1 MNKMKNKLKKMICCA
16 FILATANLNAQ
27 DDSTDVNVEASF
39 ELGSG
44 LNFNFNEG
52 AYQFKLGGM
61 IQPYIA
67 FDKVGDADADYFMN
81 AKRSYFNIS
90 GKAVKEGFSFF
101 LQTDFSLNDPLLD
114 AWIAFHPSKL
124 FNITFGQK
132 QTIANNRE
140 MQIMETF
147 LQFPDRSLLST
158 SLSNSGREFG
168 LYLDYKVQFG
178 RLVLLPQIAATSG
191 DGRNSFGADSRDVDL
206 GGLKYAGRLDFYPL
220 GEFTKGNENLV
231 ADLMHEE
238 SVKLVLGGAASFN
251 DGASN
256 VVGEGHGDFLLYN
269 LEGAEQLPDYRQ
281 LYGDLLLK
289 YKGFSLLGEYAVAT
303 ATNLKGTYIDVAGT
317 NLMDAKEISQFLAL
331 GSALNVQLGYV
342 TKSGYAVDFSYSTTT
357 PEFEVGATSNSLM
370 RDQNAARIG
379 LSKYFKG
386 NDLKLQTAVSSIT
399 DNTALEVVTTVRG
412 ELILQLIF

>member
-1 MNKMKNKLKKMICCA
+1 MNTMKNRLKKIICCT
-16 FILATANLNAQ
+16 FILATISLNAQ
-27 DDSTDVNVEASF
+27 DDSTDVNVEANF

-44 LNFNFNEG
+44 LQFSFNEG

-67 FDKVGDADADYFMN
+67 FDQVGDADADYFMN
-81 AKRSYFNIS
+81 ARRSYFNIS
-90 GKAVKEGFSFF
+90 GRAVKEKVSFF
-101 LQTDFSLNDPLLD
+101 LQTDFSLSDPLLD
-114 AWIAFHPSKL
+114 AWIAVHPTEN

-147 LQFPDRSLLST
+147 LQFPDRSLLSS
-158 SLSNSGREFG
+158 SLSNTSREFG
-168 LYLDYKVQFG
+168 LYIDYTVRFG
-178 RLVLLPQIAATSG
+178 NMALVPQIAATSG
-191 DGRNSFGADSRDVDL
+191 DGRNSFGADSRDEDL

-238 SVKLVLGGAASFN
+238 SVKIVLGVAASFN

-256 VVGEGHGDFLLYN
+256 AVGEGHGEFLLYN
-269 LEGAEQLPDYRQ
+269 QEGDQQLPDYRQ
-281 LYGDLLLK
+281 LYGDVLLK
-289 YKGFSLLGEYAVAT
+289 YNGFSVLGEYAIAT
-303 ATNLKGTYIDVAGT
+303 ATNLKGTYTDLAGR
-317 NLMDAKEISQFLAL
+317 NLLAATDISESLVL

-342 TKSGYAVDFSYSTTT
+342 TKSGYAADVSYSATA
-357 PEFEVGATSNSLM
+357 PEFDDNVNSQL
-370 RDQNAARIG
+370 RDIYAVRIG

-399 DNTALEVVTTVRG
+399 DNSGLEALTTLRG
-412 ELILQLIF
+412 ELLLQLIF

>member
-1 MNKMKNKLKKMICCA
+1 MNTMKNRLKKIICCT
-16 FILATANLNAQ
+16 FILATISLNAQ
-27 DDSTDVNVEASF
+27 DDSADVNVEGNF

-44 LNFNFNEG
+44 LQFSFNEG

-67 FDKVGDADADYFMN
+67 FDQVGDADADYFMN
-81 AKRSYFNIS
+81 ARRSYFNIS
-90 GKAVKEGFSFF
+90 GRAVKEKVSFF
-101 LQTDFSLNDPLLD
+101 LQTDFSLSDPLLD
-114 AWIAFHPSKL
+114 AWIAVHPTEN

-140 MQIMETF
+140 MQVMETF
-147 LQFPDRSLLST
+147 LQFPDRSLLSS
-158 SLSNSGREFG
+158 SLSNTGREFG
-168 LYLDYKVQFG
+168 LYIDYTVRFG
-178 RLVLLPQIAATSG
+178 NMALVPQIAATSG
-191 DGRNSFGADSRDVDL
+191 DGRNSFGADSRDEDL

-238 SVKLVLGGAASFN
+238 SVKLVLGAAASFN

-256 VVGEGHGDFLLYN
+256 AVGEGHGEFLLYN
-269 LEGAEQLPDYRQ
+269 QEGDQQLPDYRQ
-281 LYGDLLLK
+281 LYGDVLLK
-289 YKGFSLLGEYAVAT
+289 YNGFSVLGEYAIAT
-303 ATNLKGTYIDVAGT
+303 ATNLKGTYTDLTGR
-317 NLMDAKEISQFLAL
+317 NLLAATDISESLVL

-342 TKSGYAVDFSYSTTT
+342 TKSGYAADVSYSATA
-357 PEFEVGATSNSLM
+357 PEFDDNVNSQL
-370 RDQNAARIG
+370 RDMNAVRIG

-399 DNTALEVVTTVRG
+399 DNSGLEAMTTLRG
-412 ELILQLIF
+412 ELLLQLIF

>member
-1 MNKMKNKLKKMICCA
+1 MNKMENRLKKIMCCT
-16 FILATANLNAQ
+16 FILATISLSAQ
-27 DDSTDVNVEASF
+27 DDSTDVNVEANF

-44 LNFNFNEG
+44 LSFKFNEG

-61 IQPYIA
+61 IQPYVSFA
-67 FDKVGDADADYFMN
+67 KTEDLDPDYFMN

-90 GKAVKEGFSFF
+90 GKAVKEKVSFL
-101 LQTDFSLNDPLLD
+101 LQTDFSLSSPLLD
-114 AWIAFHPSKL
+114 AWIAFYPTEN

-140 MQIMETF
+140 MQVMETF
-147 LQFPDRSLLST
+147 LQFPDRSLLSR

-168 LYLDYKVQFG
+168 LYLDYTLRIG
-178 RLVLLPQIAATSG
+178 NMALVPQVAATSG

-220 GEFTKGNENLV
+220 GEFSEGNENLV

-256 VVGEGHGDFLLYN
+256 GVGDGHGDFLLYN
-269 LEGAEQLPDYRQ
+269 KKGAEQLPDYRQ
-281 LYGDLLLK
+281 VYGDLLLK
-289 YKGFSLLGEYAVAT
+289 YQGFSLLGEYAVAT
-303 ATNLKGTYIDVAGT
+303 ATNLEGTYTDIAGT
-317 NLMDAKEISQFLAL
+317 NLLEATEISESLAL
-331 GSALNVQLGYV
+331 GSALNLQLGYV
-342 TKSGYAVDFSYSTTT
+342 TKSGYAADVSYSATT
-357 PEFEVGATSNSLM
+357 PEFDANVNSQL
-370 RDQNAARIG
+370 RDMNAVRLG

-399 DNTALEVVTTVRG
+399 DNSGVEAVNMLRG
-412 ELILQLIF
+412 ELIFQLIF

>member
-1 MNKMKNKLKKMICCA
+1 MKSRLKKIICCT
-16 FILATANLNAQ
+16 FILATISLNAQ
-27 DDSTDVNVEASF
+27 DDSADVNVEGNF

-44 LNFNFNEG
+44 LQFSFNEG

-67 FDKVGDADADYFMN
+67 FDQVGDADADYFMN
-81 AKRSYFNIS
+81 ARRSYFNIS
-90 GKAVKEGFSFF
+90 GRAVKEKVSFF
-101 LQTDFSLNDPLLD
+101 LQTDFSLSDPLLD
-114 AWIAFHPSKL
+114 AWIAVHPTEN

-140 MQIMETF
+140 MQVMETF
-147 LQFPDRSLLST
+147 LQFPDRSLLSS
-158 SLSNSGREFG
+158 SLSNTGREFG
-168 LYLDYKVQFG
+168 LYIDYTVRFG
-178 RLVLLPQIAATSG
+178 NMALVPQIAATSG
-191 DGRNSFGADSRDVDL
+191 DGRNSFGADSRDEDL

-238 SVKLVLGGAASFN
+238 SVKLVLGAAASFN

-256 VVGEGHGDFLLYN
+256 AVGEGHGEFLLYN
-269 LEGAEQLPDYRQ
+269 QEGDQQLPDYRQ
-281 LYGDLLLK
+281 LYGDVLLK
-289 YKGFSLLGEYAVAT
+289 YNGFSVLGEYAIAT
-303 ATNLKGTYIDVAGT
+303 ATNLKGTYTDLTGR
-317 NLMDAKEISQFLAL
+317 NLLAATDISESLVL

-342 TKSGYAVDFSYSTTT
+342 TKSGYAADVSYSATA
-357 PEFEVGATSNSLM
+357 PEFDDNVNSQL
-370 RDQNAARIG
+370 RDMNAVRIG

-399 DNTALEVVTTVRG
+399 DNSGLEAMTTLRG
-412 ELILQLIF
+412 ELLLQLIF